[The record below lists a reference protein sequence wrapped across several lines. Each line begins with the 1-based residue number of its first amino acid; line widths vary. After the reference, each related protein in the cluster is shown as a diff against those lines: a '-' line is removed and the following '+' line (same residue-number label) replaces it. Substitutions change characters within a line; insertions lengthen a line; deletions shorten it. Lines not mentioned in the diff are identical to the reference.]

1 MPWFSRPAD
10 RRIFPRFQANIPVL
24 ISLVGDTQIASL
36 RTLADGISEGGLSLA
51 PLPGLQ
57 VGATVSLELHLPTA
71 RDALWLDASVRHN
84 TGHCGLEFS
93 YISPEQRRAI
103 DHYCRLQPYEKVR
116 V

>member
-1 MPWFSRPAD
+1 MPWFSRTPD
-10 RRIFPRFQANIPVL
+10 RRRHARFRADVPVL

-36 RTLADGISEGGLSLA
+36 RTLADGISESGLSLA
-51 PLPGLQ
+51 PLPGLE

-84 TGHCGLEFS
+84 AAHCGLEFRH
-93 YISPEQRRAI
+93 ISADQRKAI
-103 DHYCRLQPYEKVR
+103 DHYCRLQPYEKSR